1 MARLVAMRIAI
12 VSLVA
17 SVALSA
23 CTRHS
28 EPPIRPG
35 APPVVIPVG
44 ALPVDLAAG
53 DLDGDG
59 ALDLVSA
66 DARDRVISVRLQ
78 RDGEWVPGEPVP
90 AGLEPHLVSLAD
102 IDGDRDLDL
111 VATSHD
117 TGTVVVKLGD
127 GKGRFSDAPG
137 SPVTAFDVDRPH
149 NHGLVVGDLN
159 GDGLAD
165 AVSADQTHRS
175 VAVLLAD
182 GRGSLALAGPPI
194 AVGAETYPPAIGD
207 LDGDGHLDVVAPL
220 VSSDGIAVLLGDGAG
235 GFHAAPGSP
244 FRTGRARPYSITL
257 IDLDRDGALDV
268 VAPHDDTDAI
278 SVLLN
283 DGRGGLRIAAPAS
296 AGLRLWRTAA
306 ADIDGDGASDL
317 IGAGSGS
324 LVVLRSDGRGGLSL
338 LWREPV
344 DGWTAIAADL
354 DGDGRPDP
362 ATADQRTNAL
372 VVWLSRGAG

>member
-1 MARLVAMRIAI
+1 MRIAI

-17 SVALSA
+17 FAVSA
-23 CTRHS
+23 CSRQA
-28 EPPIRPG
+28 EPPVRPG

-44 ALPVDLAAG
+44 TLPVDLAAG

-78 RDGEWVPGEPVP
+78 RDGEWVPGEPV
-90 AGLEPHLVSLAD
+90 ATGLEPHLVALAD

-127 GKGRFSDAPG
+127 GTGRFSDAPG
-137 SPVTAFDVDRPH
+137 SPVTVFAVDRPH
-149 NHGLVVGDLN
+149 NHGLVAGDLN
-159 GDGLAD
+159 GDGSAD
-165 AVSADQTHRS
+165 VVVADQTQRA

-182 GRGSLALAGPPI
+182 GRGGLALAGLPI
-194 AVGAETYPPAIGD
+194 GIGADAYPPAIGD
-207 LDGDGHLDVVAPL
+207 LDGDGRLDIVVPQIG
-220 VSSDGIAVLLGDGAG
+220 SDGVVVLLGDGAG
-235 GFHAAPGSP
+235 GLHAAPGSP
-244 FRTGRARPYSITL
+244 FRTGRARPYSIAL
-257 IDLDRDGALDV
+257 LDLDRDGALDV
-268 VAPHDDTDAI
+268 IAPHDDSDAI
-278 SVLLN
+278 SVLRN
-283 DGRGGLRIAAPAS
+283 DGRGGLRAAPPAS
-296 AGLRLWRTAA
+296 AGFRLWRVAA
-306 ADIDGDGASDL
+306 ADVDGDGAVDV

-324 LVVLRSDGRGGLSL
+324 VVVLRNDGRGGLSV
-338 LWREPV
+338 LWREPA

-372 VVWLSRGAG
+372 VVWLSRAGS